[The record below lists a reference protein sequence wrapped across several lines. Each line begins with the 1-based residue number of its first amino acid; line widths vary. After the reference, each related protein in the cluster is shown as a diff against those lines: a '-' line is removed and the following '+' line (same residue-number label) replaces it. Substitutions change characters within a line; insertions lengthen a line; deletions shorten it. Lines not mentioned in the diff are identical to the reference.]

1 MSQKLINKNSE
12 TIFMIELDYGELGQI
27 VNHSDYA
34 GIIVTRAYR
43 EFVSVYSPYKEHPAF
58 ENSWNDVAAKKLEV
72 TKLSR
77 DMQVVLSNE

>member
-12 TIFMIELDYGELGQI
+12 TIFMIQLDYGELGQI

-58 ENSWNDVAAKKLEV
+58 EHSWDDTAAKKLKV
-72 TKLSR
+72 TKLSK

>member
-1 MSQKLINKNSE
+1 MPQKLINKNSD
-12 TIFMIELDYGELGQI
+12 TIFMIQLNYGELGQI
-27 VNHSDYA
+27 VNHSCYA
-34 GIIVTRAYR
+34 GIIVTRAYL
-43 EFVSVYSPYKEHPAF
+43 EFVSVYSPYKELPAF